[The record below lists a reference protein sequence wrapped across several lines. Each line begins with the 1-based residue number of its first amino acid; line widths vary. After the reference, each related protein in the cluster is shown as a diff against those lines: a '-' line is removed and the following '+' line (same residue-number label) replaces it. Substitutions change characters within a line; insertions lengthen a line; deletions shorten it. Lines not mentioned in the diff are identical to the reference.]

1 MKDSDIN
8 TVQARPGSTIHKIL
22 KPTPPRHEPTEQE
35 AMESFQE
42 ARSQSRDALMLDIKL
57 ANGRIVS
64 LPYSA
69 LSVSDYLP
77 DGTLLLRFG
86 RYKVTAEGRNM
97 LRVRELITEHRA
109 RFIQEGVDIERGTK
123 DKDAVHFERI
133 EVTEEEE
140 L

>member
-1 MKDSDIN
+1 MKDSDTPKQVSN
-8 TVQARPGSTIHKIL
+8 VHRFL
-22 KPTPPRHEPTEQE
+22 KAAPPRHEPTEQE
-35 AMESFQE
+35 AMDSFQE
-42 ARSQSRDALMLDIKL
+42 ARAQSRDALMLDIKL

-69 LSVSDYLP
+69 LSFTDYLP
-77 DGTLLLRFG
+77 EGILLLRFG
-86 RYKVTAEGRNM
+86 RYKVKAEGRNM

-123 DKDAVHFERI
+123 EADAVHFERI